1 MNIRIERPSLNR
13 KTTEENIA
21 LVDRWIADTADKLN
35 VFISSVN
42 RQLEEESTDAGND
55 QNISQ

>member
-55 QNISQ
+55 QNIS